1 MRVLGLDVGDRRIGI
16 AMSDEL
22 ELTAQGLMVVERQS
36 PAADMAALQR
46 VIAAHAIDRIV
57 VGMPRNMDGSY
68 GPQATKTTQ
77 FMQALAQACHLPCLP
92 WDERLT
98 TRQAERTLMLGNQR
112 RQKRKAV
119 RDKIA
124 AQLILQNYLD
134 YQRAAPPRPVG

>member
-1 MRVLGLDVGDRRIGI
+1 
-16 AMSDEL
+16 MSDEL

-36 PAADMAALQR
+36 PAADVAALQR

-134 YQRAAPPRPVG
+134 YQRVAPPRPVG

>member
-36 PAADMAALQR
+36 PAADVAALQR